1 MTEIPSSSATLWCQ
15 RAVLPTGAASGVLV
29 EVAGGR
35 VVAVQ
40 AVDRPPADAER
51 VAGWVVPGFVDT
63 HVHGGGGHDYATL
76 DPAEASAARAFHRR
90 HGTTSALASL
100 VTTDLDTLVAQMATL
115 APLVRSGELAGIHL
129 EGPFLSPARKGAHTE
144 ALLRPPTAEAVDRL
158 LEAGEGTLAMVTIA
172 PELPGALEATTR
184 LASAGVVVAVGHTDG
199 DETDVRRALDAGAS
213 VATHL
218 FNAMRPIHHRAP
230 GPVPVLLD
238 DERVMVELIG
248 DGFHLHPDVVT
259 MAVATAGL
267 DRAAL
272 VTDAMVATGMPDG
285 PYSLGGLDVTVREG
299 EARLVGEDGQPGS
312 IAGST
317 LTMAA
322 GFAFLVGTGMS
333 VPGAAWLAAST
344 PARRHG
350 LEGVGVIEPG
360 GYADLC
366 VVDDAGRL
374 QRVMQRGRWV
384 STTEGE
390 R

>member
-1 MTEIPSSSATLWCQ
+1 MTEIPSSSATLWCE
-15 RAVLPTGAASGVLV
+15 RAVLPTGGARGVLL

-35 VVAVQ
+35 FVAVQ
-40 AVDRPPADAER
+40 RVDRPPAGAER
-51 VAGWVVPGFVDT
+51 VAGWAVPGFVDT
-63 HVHGGGGHDYATL
+63 HGHGGGGHDYATA
-76 DPAEASAARAFHRR
+76 DVDEARAARDFHRR

-100 VTTDLDTLVAQMATL
+100 VTAELGTLVAQIATL
-115 APLVRSGELAGIHL
+115 TPLVRTGELAGIHL

-144 ALLRPPTAEAVDRL
+144 ALLRPPTPEAVDRL
-158 LEAGEGTLAMVTIA
+158 LEAGDGTLAMVTIA
-172 PELPGALEATTR
+172 PELPGALQAITRFAT
-184 LASAGVVVAVGHTDG
+184 AGVVVAVGHTDG

-218 FNAMRPIHHRAP
+218 FNAMPPIHHREP

-248 DGFHLHPDVVT
+248 DGLHLHPDVVR

-272 VTDAMVATGMPDG
+272 VTDAMVAAGMPDG
-285 PYSLGGLDVTVREG
+285 GYTLGGLAVTVRHG
-299 EARLVGEDGQPGS
+299 EARLFEDDGAPGS

-322 GFAFLVGTGMS
+322 GFSFLVGTGMS
-333 VPGAAWLAAST
+333 VPGASWLAAST

-360 GYADLC
+360 AYADLC
-366 VVDDAGRL
+366 VVDAGGQL
-374 QRVMQRGRWV
+374 QRVMQRGTWV
-384 STTEGE
+384 E
-390 R
+390 RMEEDR